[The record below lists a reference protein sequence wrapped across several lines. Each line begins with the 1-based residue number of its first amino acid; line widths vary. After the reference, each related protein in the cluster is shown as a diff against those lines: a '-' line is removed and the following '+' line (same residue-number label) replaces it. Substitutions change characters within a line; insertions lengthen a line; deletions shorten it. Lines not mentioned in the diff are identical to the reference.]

1 MFERIRIVFFKETI
15 DNLRDRRSVTMA
27 LFYPFVGPVLIGA
40 LIAFVGQ
47 AITEL
52 PKTELILPVRGAEA
66 APQLVRYLE
75 DNGVR
80 VVPAPEDPTMALR
93 SGEHEAA
100 LIIPGD
106 FAERFAAE
114 RTVTVQLAT
123 DGSRLSA
130 VLVMSRALTLL
141 QTYSAEVATARL
153 EAHGIDPAVA
163 EPVRIQNV
171 NVAVGRSLTGFFLNM
186 MPPFMI
192 FTIFIGGVYL
202 AIDTT
207 SGERERGSLEPLLAN
222 PIARWELMTGKVGA
236 ALLFTATALAV
247 QLVAFGA
254 MFGLISDGAAGVEG
268 GPGAMA
274 FLALFAIAA
283 PLMLLAVSVQVII
296 ATVTH
301 SFKET
306 QTYLGLLPLLPSL
319 PGMILVFVAFK
330 GQHWMMAVPTFGQTL
345 LFGQIVRGEPINA
358 VNVALASGITA
369 AAAVAL
375 LLIAARLYK
384 RERLLFT
391 G

>member
-1 MFERIRIVFFKETI
+1 MFERIGVVFAKEVI

-27 LFYPFVGPVLIGA
+27 FFYPFVGPVLIGA
-40 LIAFVGQ
+40 LIALVGQ

-52 PKTELILPVRGAEA
+52 PTSELTLPVRGADA
-66 APQLVRYLE
+66 APQLVQYLE

-80 VVPAPEDPTMALR
+80 IVPAPEDPALALR
-93 SGEHEAA
+93 SGEHAVA
-100 LIIPGD
+100 LIIPGN
-106 FAERFAAE
+106 FGERFGAE
-114 RTVTVQLAT
+114 RTATVQLVT

-141 QTYSAEVATARL
+141 QTYNREVATARL
-153 EAHGIDPAVA
+153 EAHGVDPAAA
-163 EPVRIQNV
+163 EPMRIENV
-171 NVAVGRSLTGFFLNM
+171 NVAVGHSLTGFFLNM

-207 SGERERGSLEPLLAN
+207 SGERERGSLEPLLTN

-247 QLVAFGA
+247 QLLAFGA
-254 MFGLISDGAAGVEG
+254 MFTLISEGAAGVEG
-268 GPGAMA
+268 SPDAMA
-274 FLALFAIAA
+274 FFAVFAIAA
-283 PLMLLAVSVQVII
+283 PLMLLAVAVQVII
-296 ATVTH
+296 ATVTR

-319 PGMILVFVAFK
+319 PGMALVFIAFK
-330 GQHWMMAVPTFGQTL
+330 GQHWMMAIPTFGQTL
-345 LFGQIVRGEPINA
+345 LFGQLVRGEPLNA
-358 VNVALASGITA
+358 VNVALASGVTA
-369 AAAVAL
+369 GVAVAL
-375 LLIAARLYK
+375 LLLAARLYR